1 LTRYVALK
9 LPSLKCDPNEGILA
23 PHPCGANAPYAVEAY
38 NFGCKKT
45 SIRDFPPSLARGT
58 PLWYLRAMPLSS
70 SICGVVLAAGFSS
83 RMGRDKALL
92 PWPPVA
98 EGTPVAN
105 TFLGATI
112 DLLQAYSDLVIV
124 VAGKNAPHITPVTYG
139 HGAFLA
145 VNREPER
152 GQFSSLHVGLQEVL
166 ERGRDAAFIALIDR
180 PPALPGTVKTLRE
193 TFRYADPNVWAVVPE
208 VLRSGEAVH
217 GHPILIGREMI
228 EAFLR
233 APVTANARD
242 VEHQYQEHVQYVPV
256 EDLRL
261 GVNIDTPED
270 YARLARTEM
279 ISSEKEF

>member
-1 LTRYVALK
+1 
-9 LPSLKCDPNEGILA
+9 
-23 PHPCGANAPYAVEAY
+23 
-38 NFGCKKT
+38 
-45 SIRDFPPSLARGT
+45 
-58 PLWYLRAMPLSS
+58 MPFSS
-70 SICGVVLAAGFSS
+70 SICGVILAAGFSS

-98 EGTPVAN
+98 EGTPAAN

-112 DLLQAYSDLVIV
+112 DLLQAYSDLVVV
-124 VAGKNAPHITPVTYG
+124 VAGQNAPHIVPVAYA

-152 GQFSSLHVGLQEVL
+152 GQFSSLHVGLQDVL

-180 PPALPGTVKTLRE
+180 PPALPGTLKELRE

-208 VLRSGEAVH
+208 VLRGGEKVH

-233 APVTANARD
+233 APVTGNARD
-242 VEHQYQEHVQYVPV
+242 VEHQYQQHMQYVAVDDP
-256 EDLRL
+256 RL

-270 YARLARTEM
+270 YARLARSEM
-279 ISSEKEF
+279 ISSEKQV